1 MPTNLLFLGP
11 VFFWIFVGAVVLS
24 GVWRDI
30 ALRRETEETL
40 RMAIQKGQQLDPALI
55 EQLRYVK
62 GRERAERSLYGLLV
76 GGLVLIGTGFGLG
89 LLGYFLKLGGA
100 GGAFYPLVG
109 VGSML
114 SIMGVMLIVGWQLVE
129 KRRVSIDPPGPTR
142 TS

>member
-1 MPTNLLFLGP
+1 MGANLVFLGP

-40 RMAIQKGQQLDPALI
+40 RMAIDKGQHLDPALI
-55 EQLRYVK
+55 EQIRYVK
-62 GRERAERSLYGLLV
+62 ARERAVHSPYVLLV

-114 SIMGVMLIVGWQLVE
+114 SVVGVMLIVGWQIVE
-129 KRRVSIDPPGPTR
+129 KRHVPIEPPGPTR
-142 TS
+142 T